1 MHPAAPAAA
10 ALGAALAPV
19 WGTHASGAAALAIA
33 ALLWGG
39 PLALALTLTRRHA
52 AWAQSAALA
61 GGLLSVAG
69 YALLDALV
77 RALLPSSRGP
87 SLHGEGAWAALV
99 RLTVLVPYALAAAHL
114 VPRWVGAPRRSIWA
128 WLGLSRPTWPT
139 LALVLILAA
148 LLTVVW
154 PLTGALGD
162 RLTTLSLALQTLAWA
177 LPQALIV
184 WGLLFCLLTSSARR
198 PWMGAALVVLI
209 YALTGLAAALPDAHW
224 GALQEAAA
232 FLPLALLLTE
242 LRARESSSLPALL
255 VAFAYRLARLAFV
268 DPRDAIAQGI
278 PEMQHLIAEGAAAAA
293 AAGLALA
300 LLLARRIRRS
310 RLARRALAAP
320 VRQPIVRR
328 GLVWALAVWVAWGA
342 WGALYATLGEVGFAD
357 DGLLIIMEEQA
368 DLSGVEAL
376 GGREERL
383 EAVYRTLV
391 ATAERTQA
399 PLRAQLDALGVP
411 YRPYYIINMI
421 RVDGHR
427 WLKGR
432 FERWPG
438 VDEVILNPNV
448 RVYPRRLPLPYGPDS
463 GSPAGVQPNLA
474 AIGADAAWRLG
485 VTGAG
490 IVVAGQDTGFDWTHP
505 ALKAHYRGWDGAR
518 ADHNTNWHD
527 AWDGR
532 PEPFDEDGHGTHTMG
547 IVLGDDGAPG
557 GNRIGVAPGARWIG
571 CRNMRRGFGNPG
583 AYAECME
590 FFLAP
595 YPLGGDP
602 FRDGRVQL
610 APHVVNNSWGCPEF
624 EGCATDTLRLAVEAL
639 RAAGIMMVVSAGNDG
654 PACASATVPP
664 ANYDA
669 AFSVGAT
676 DNSGQVASFSSRGP
690 AGELI
695 KPDVSAPGSNIR
707 SSLPGGGYGT
717 ASGTS
722 MAGPHVAGLVALLW
736 SADPG
741 LIGEVD
747 ATEALICRTARPRP
761 VVGAC
766 SASEP
771 SGPFAA
777 LLANP
782 ICACGGVT
790 GSPNNVYGCGV
801 IDAAAAVQAA
811 LEK

>member
-1 MHPAAPAAA
+1 
-10 ALGAALAPV
+10 
-19 WGTHASGAAALAIA
+19 
-33 ALLWGG
+33 
-39 PLALALTLTRRHA
+39 
-52 AWAQSAALA
+52 
-61 GGLLSVAG
+61 
-69 YALLDALV
+69 
-77 RALLPSSRGP
+77 
-87 SLHGEGAWAALV
+87 
-99 RLTVLVPYALAAAHL
+99 
-114 VPRWVGAPRRSIWA
+114 
-128 WLGLSRPTWPT
+128 
-139 LALVLILAA
+139 
-148 LLTVVW
+148 
-154 PLTGALGD
+154 
-162 RLTTLSLALQTLAWA
+162 
-177 LPQALIV
+177 
-184 WGLLFCLLTSSARR
+184 
-198 PWMGAALVVLI
+198 
-209 YALTGLAAALPDAHW
+209 
-224 GALQEAAA
+224 
-232 FLPLALLLTE
+232 
-242 LRARESSSLPALL
+242 
-255 VAFAYRLARLAFV
+255 
-268 DPRDAIAQGI
+268 
-278 PEMQHLIAEGAAAAA
+278 
-293 AAGLALA
+293 
-300 LLLARRIRRS
+300 
-310 RLARRALAAP
+310 
-320 VRQPIVRR
+320 
-328 GLVWALAVWVAWGA
+328 
-342 WGALYATLGEVGFAD
+342 
-357 DGLLIIMEEQA
+357 
-368 DLSGVEAL
+368 
-376 GGREERL
+376 
-383 EAVYRTLV
+383 
-391 ATAERTQA
+391 
-399 PLRAQLDALGVP
+399 
-411 YRPYYIINMI
+411 
-421 RVDGHR
+421 
-427 WLKGR
+427 
-432 FERWPG
+432 
-438 VDEVILNPNV
+438 
-448 RVYPRRLPLPYGPDS
+448 
-463 GSPAGVQPNLA
+463 
-474 AIGADAAWRLG
+474 
-485 VTGAG
+485 
-490 IVVAGQDTGFDWTHP
+490 
-505 ALKAHYRGWDGAR
+505 
-518 ADHNTNWHD
+518 
-527 AWDGR
+527 
-532 PEPFDEDGHGTHTMG
+532 
-547 IVLGDDGAPG
+547 
-557 GNRIGVAPGARWIG
+557 
-571 CRNMRRGFGNPG
+571 MRRGFGNPG

-654 PACASATVPP
+654 PACASAAVPP